1 MCYDIRMEKN
11 GEKMR
16 LGLLSGGGW
25 IYWLMER
32 GKQLLFLVPLLGIG
46 LYFMVK
52 NTHVKTGREADYLSA
67 SVTFDEWEK
76 SSDSQ
81 DGKLDKLQ
89 QLMCKHPELKVRYED
104 RIVHKLIS
112 MGEFDRAMPFAT
124 QALARVEDLA
134 PQWVDFGRTTLLIGK
149 KEYGKALDETL
160 RLKKRLDESSSLAEV
175 SLLRGFT
182 QLRLATLYQKLG
194 NVQEELAVWCDFE
207 RAAEGKGSL
216 NKETFER
223 LRSHFTERNVDLLDY
238 IRHRKVE
245 LKRY

>member
-11 GEKMR
+11 SEKMR
-16 LGLLSGGGW
+16 LKLLSGGGW

-52 NTHVKTGREADYLSA
+52 NTHLKTGREADYLSA
-67 SVTFDEWEK
+67 SVAFDEWEK
-76 SSDSQ
+76 SNDGQ
-81 DGKLDKLQ
+81 DGKLDQLQ
-89 QLMCKHPELKVRYED
+89 LLMHKHPELKVRYED

-112 MGEFDRAMPFAT
+112 MGEFDRALPHAA

-149 KEYGKALDETL
+149 KEYSKALSETL
-160 RLKKRLDESSSLAEV
+160 RLKRSLDESSSLKEAG
-175 SLLRGFT
+175 LLRGFT

-194 NVQEELAVWCDFE
+194 NAQEELAVWCDFE
-207 RAAEGKGSL
+207 RAAEGRGSL
-216 NKETFER
+216 SKETFEK
-223 LRSHFTERNVDLLDY
+223 LKSHFTERNIDLLDY

-245 LKRY
+245 LKH